1 MVTLRRQEKS
11 FDIRAQSFH
20 QLCER
25 SFVRIADHSILF
37 RENPLGL
44 NEIVSLAGPLQDH
57 VKTMNR
63 RAAGAEKFG
72 DGIKTFRKRIAL
84 EMLEDRD

>member
-25 SFVRIADHSILF
+25 SFVRIADYSILF
-37 RENPLGL
+37 RENLDL

-57 VKTMNR
+57 IKTMNR